1 MAHALRLLLVWLIM
15 LTLPLQGVSASVMSL
30 RLGSETGHSTTQH
43 SNMVGTDCH
52 DSMPA
57 DALESKLPDPASHGS
72 HAPIKAKVC
81 SSCCTGAL
89 SGATEIPQLSG
100 PLGRNQYLSAYFP
113 APKGHIPDGLERPP
127 RRIS

>member
-1 MAHALRLLLVWLIM
+1 
-15 LTLPLQGVSASVMSL
+15 MSL

-43 SNMVGTDCH
+43 SSMVGTDCH
-52 DSMPA
+52 DSMA
-57 DALESKLPDPASHGS
+57 AAVDDMLPDLPSHGG

-89 SGATEIPQLSG
+89 SGATEIPQLTG
-100 PLGRNQYLSAYFP
+100 PLGSNQYLSAFYP